1 MKECKEK
8 PSTPGPEEWRE
19 SCRTGNGSGFWLGR
33 GGALQRGD
41 RGEYPFGAAA
51 PVLGVIRGLERG
63 NGQEK
68 FTSCVEFSELGCK
81 SSVAVVV
88 GDEVLGLPVGTAAI
102 LLALP
107 LLGGDAGKGPAGRGL
122 AGADLA

>member
-51 PVLGVIRGLERG
+51 PVLGVIRGLESRDG
-63 NGQEK
+63 EEE
-68 FTSCVEFSELGCK
+68 FTSSMEFSELGCK
-81 SSVAVVV
+81 RSVAVVV
-88 GDEVLGLPVGTAAI
+88 GDKVLGLPVGTAAI
-102 LLALP
+102 LPALP
-107 LLGGDAGKGPAGRGL
+107 FLGGDAGKGFAGRGL
-122 AGADLA
+122 AGVDLA